1 MRLDQG
7 RDDEV
12 EDEGSGDGERERERE
27 RERELGRGLEVMEKL
42 VVMVE
47 GLVCGSGDE
56 GAEGALSGSVRR
68 LVWRT
73 QVWLER

>member
-12 EDEGSGDGERERERE
+12 EDEGLSDGERERE

>member
-12 EDEGSGDGERERERE
+12 EDEGSGDGERE